1 MTKRKKEK
9 ADRETLSKWKEIEM
23 TDLKFKPVEAEDMK
37 VLAPYFGLRPNKTCD
52 SVPLD
57 SFIWRKYYHVRYA
70 IHENKALL
78 WLMKEDGVMH
88 SAMPLCKE
96 EDLKKYFDMTVEYF
110 NQVLHIPFKIYLADE
125 EAIEFL
131 HLKESEDFVVT
142 EQEDLKDY
150 LYDGEAMRKLSG
162 KKLHK
167 KKNHLNAF
175 LKEYEGRY
183 EFRRLCCSDRDD
195 VWRFLDRWRERK
207 GDEVEEHLDYEV
219 EGIHE
224 ILKQCLDLDIRMS
237 GVYIDGKL
245 EAFTIGSY
253 NQAENMAVIHIEKAN
268 PEIRG
273 LYQFINQQFLVQEFP
288 DVTLVNR
295 EDDLGQEGLRH
306 AKMSYNPCGFARK
319 YLVQQKNFK

>member
-1 MTKRKKEK
+1 MEGT
-9 ADRETLSKWKEIEM
+9 EIKM

-110 NQVLHIPFKIYLADE
+110 NQVLHIPLKIYLADE
-125 EAIEFL
+125 EAVEFL

-167 KKNHLNAF
+167 KKYHLNAF

-273 LYQFINQQFLVQEFP
+273 LYQFINQQFLVQEYP

>member
-1 MTKRKKEK
+1 MEGT
-9 ADRETLSKWKEIEM
+9 EIEM

-125 EAIEFL
+125 EAVEFL

-224 ILKQCLDLDIRMS
+224 ILKQCLDLNIRMS

-273 LYQFINQQFLVQEFP
+273 L
-288 DVTLVNR
+288 
-295 EDDLGQEGLRH
+295 
-306 AKMSYNPCGFARK
+306 
-319 YLVQQKNFK
+319 